1 MALTTVRTGLT
12 GAALVRLLAGLAG
25 PRAQVRDSRDAFA
38 DRLSQWLGWTEAISL
53 SAALERPLPP
63 PSAAGAPSTTTDD
76 PWPQEQAEVE
86 RVRAVLGHG
95 HAREAAAAGRST
107 FEQGIGFSPYRQRYL
122 ARQQAMEMAIGLL
135 RERLRAVV
143 AARSPELARLAAV
156 DAVMAR
162 TLGPHEDRLM
172 AGVAPM
178 LEKHF
183 RRLAEAHGA
192 DDERWLEP
200 FRQDLHTVL
209 LAELELRL
217 QPALALLEALRPPGA
232 IAPTAATPGN
242 KDA

>member
-38 DRLSQWLGWTEAISL
+38 DRLSHWLGWTDAISL
-53 SAALERPLPP
+53 SAALERPLPA
-63 PSAAGAPSTTTDD
+63 PSAAGAPSTTDD

-86 RVRAVLGHG
+86 RVRAVLAHG
-95 HAREAAAAGRST
+95 HAKEAAAAGRST

-156 DAVMAR
+156 DAVMAQ

-183 RRLAEAHGA
+183 RRLAEAHGPE
-192 DDERWLEP
+192 DESWQEP

-209 LAELELRL
+209 LAELELRM

-232 IAPTAATPGN
+232 AAPTVATPGN
-242 KDA
+242 KDE